1 MKVALLLL
9 AAGRGTRFG
18 GPLAKVYLPLAG
30 QAVLLRSAQRLRQV
44 VPDRAAGQLIVLV
57 SPDDRTGP
65 LSPLLPELAA
75 LGAQIV
81 DGGASRQQ
89 SMRRGLA
96 AAGPCDLVLVHD
108 AARPLFSVA
117 AAQACLAKAAE
128 CGAALLA
135 APATDTLKRV
145 GKERTVVGTVDRS
158 GIWCA
163 QTPQV
168 IRRSLLEQALVHAE
182 AHGIEATDDVSLVEA
197 LGGTVAIVESAA
209 RNLKIT
215 RPDDLAI
222 AEALWALDP
231 ERP

>member
-1 MKVALLLL
+1 VKVALLLL

-44 VPDRAAGQLIVLV
+44 VPDRAQGQLIVLV
-57 SPDDRTGP
+57 SPDDRDGP
-65 LSPLLPELAA
+65 LAPLIPALEE
-75 LGAQIV
+75 LGAQVV
-81 DGGASRQQ
+81 DGGATRQQ
-89 SMRRGLA
+89 SMQCGLA

-108 AARPLFSVA
+108 AARPLFPIA
-117 AAQACLAKAAE
+117 AAQACLTKAAE

-135 APATDTLKRV
+135 VPATDTLKRV
-145 GKERTVVGTVDRS
+145 SPQGTVITTVDRRDL
-158 GIWCA
+158 WCA

-168 IRRSLLEQALVHAE
+168 IQRSLLAQALAHAA
-182 AHGIEATDDVSLVEA
+182 AHGLDATDDVSLVEA
-197 LGGTVAIVESAA
+197 LGGTVAIVESAT

-222 AEALWALDP
+222 AEALWPLDP